1 MKHIEPDKEYI
12 IATRRELHKI
22 PEVGFD
28 LPKTVAF
35 IKGELDALGI
45 EYTEKYGKSSIVG
58 YIARGRGRVVAL
70 RADIDALPINEET
83 GLPFSSQHEGKMH
96 ACGHDTHAAL
106 LLGTAK
112 MLKEVEDELTCEVR
126 LFFQAAEEYAP
137 GGAKLMCEDGCM
149 DDVDTIIGAHIDP
162 DVPLGKI
169 ALNYGCMSASSH
181 GFYLDFYGKSCHVA
195 TPQKGVDAIAMAC
208 RAYMEIQT
216 MRARECNPKQPVVLG
231 IGEFNGGFANNVV
244 CDHVHL
250 HGTIRATSNMM
261 DELIYR
267 RIGEIADAVATDMG
281 GRAELV
287 TSKHYPSVINDKTV
301 ASILVSAAADVLGRE
316 NVDDK
321 KDFMMGGEDFA
332 FYLLKK
338 PGAFF
343 HVGMRSD
350 KYEFAPW
357 HNQKFIVD
365 EDALVTG
372 PKVMFEFVKRFCGLE
387 M

>member
-12 IATRRELHKI
+12 IAARRELHKI

-45 EYTEKYGKSSIVG
+45 EYTEKYGRSSIVG
-58 YIARGRGRVVAL
+58 YIARGRGKVVAL
-70 RADIDALPINEET
+70 RADTDALPIKEDT
-83 GLPFSSQHEGKMH
+83 GLPFSSEHDGKMH
-96 ACGHDTHAAL
+96 ACGHDTHTAM

-112 MLKEVEDELTCEVR
+112 MLKAVEDELPCEVR

-137 GGAKLMCEDGCM
+137 GGAKLMCDAGCM
-149 DDVDTIIGAHIDP
+149 DDVDAVIGAHIDP
-162 DVPLGKI
+162 DEPLGRI

-181 GFYLDFYGKSCHVA
+181 GFYLDFYGRSCHVS
-195 TPQKGVDAIAMAC
+195 TPHRGVDAIAMAC
-208 RAYMEIQT
+208 RAYMDIQT

-267 RIGEIADAVATDMG
+267 RMGEIADAVARDMG
-281 GRAELV
+281 GRAEL
-287 TSKHYPSVINDKTV
+287 TTTKHYPSVVNDKEITRL
-301 ASILVSAAADVLGRE
+301 LVEAARDALGAE

-321 KDFMMGGEDFA
+321 KECMMGGEDFS

-343 HVGMRSD
+343 HIGMRSD
-350 KYEFAPW
+350 KHTFAPW
-357 HNQKFIVD
+357 HNPKFIVD
-365 EDALVTG
+365 EDALVIG
-372 PKVMFEFVKRFCGLE
+372 PKVMFEFVRRFGE
-387 M
+387 R